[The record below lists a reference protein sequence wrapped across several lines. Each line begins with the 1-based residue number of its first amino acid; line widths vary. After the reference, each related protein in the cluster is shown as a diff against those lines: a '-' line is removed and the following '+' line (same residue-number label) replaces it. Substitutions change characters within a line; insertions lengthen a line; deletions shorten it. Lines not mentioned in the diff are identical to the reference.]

1 MVTLRRVFFAAL
13 LVSVPAIFLVACS
26 PAEPPEPP
34 VEFTVKSDDGPFT
47 VSQHRGEVVYVD
59 FWATWCGPCR
69 DSFPW
74 MAEMQSKYKDQ
85 GLKIIALSLD
95 TDHDM
100 ARDFAEELNANFTIG
115 FDDSGEIADLFKVK
129 GMPTSVVIGRDGR
142 IAEVHEG
149 FKEEEQD
156 KYEASLE
163 KALNKKAS

>member
-1 MVTLRRVFFAAL
+1 MLTRYTLGICVLLFTFA
-13 LVSVPAIFLVACS
+13 VGCK
-26 PAEPPEPP
+26 PAEPLEPP
-34 VEFTVKSDDGPFT
+34 VDFTVNADTEGKYP
-47 VSQHRGEVVYVD
+47 VSRHLGEVVYVD

-74 MAEMQSKYKDQ
+74 MVEMQNKYADQ

-115 FDDSGEIADLFKVK
+115 FDDSGEVADFFEVK

-142 IAEVHEG
+142 IVKKHEG
-149 FKEEEQD
+149 FTED
-156 KYEASLE
+156 KHGEYEAAIVKALE
-163 KALNKKAS
+163 KS